1 VASALS
7 VTEGTIPFGGA
18 ETWYR
23 IVGSGEA
30 EGAVPLL
37 TLHGGPGAAHD
48 YLESM
53 QELAHTGRRVIF
65 YDQLGCGRSPYPEE
79 PSKWTVDLFVQEVD
93 AVREALGLDEVHLL
107 GQSWGG
113 MLGMEYALTR
123 PPGLRSLV
131 ICDSPSSMRLWVKE
145 ANRLREDLPPE
156 IQQALLQHEAA
167 GTTQSEEYQAAM
179 QVFYDRHVCRVVPNP
194 DYVQRSLA
202 QIVNQ
207 VYLTM
212 NGPSEFHVVGT
223 LKDWDITPRLG
234 GITVPTLVISGAYD
248 EATPLIARTVH
259 EAIPGSEWVVFDE
272 SSHMPHVEE
281 PERFEQV
288 VGDWMRRFDPGA

>member
-1 VASALS
+1 MASALS

-23 IVGSGEA
+23 IVGSGEVD
-30 EGAVPLL
+30 GAAPML

-65 YDQLGCGRSPYPEE
+65 YDQLGCGRSPYPED
-79 PSKWTVDLFVQEVD
+79 PSKWTVELFLQEVD
-93 AVREALGLDEVHLL
+93 AVREALGLDEVHLV

-113 MLGMEYALTR
+113 MLAMEYALKQ
-123 PPGLRSLV
+123 PSGLRSLV
-131 ICDSPSSMRLWVKE
+131 ICDSPSSMRLWVQE
-145 ANRLREDLPPE
+145 ANRLREDLPPD
-156 IQQALLQHEAA
+156 IQQTLLQHEAA
-167 GTTQSEEYQAAM
+167 GTTQSEEYQAAI

-194 DYVQRSLA
+194 DYVQRSMA
-202 QIVNQ
+202 QILNQ

-259 EAIPGSEWVVFDE
+259 ESIPGSEWVLFEE
-272 SSHMPHVEE
+272 SSHTPHVEE
-281 PERFEQV
+281 PERFQQV
-288 VGDWMRRFDPGA
+288 VGDWMKRFDPGA